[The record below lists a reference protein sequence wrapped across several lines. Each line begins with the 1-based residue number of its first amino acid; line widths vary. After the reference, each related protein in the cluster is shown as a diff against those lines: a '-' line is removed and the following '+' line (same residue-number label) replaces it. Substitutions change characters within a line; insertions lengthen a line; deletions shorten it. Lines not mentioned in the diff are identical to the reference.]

1 MKRILCIDAQ
11 TELDKV
17 KMAAQRA
24 GYEVLTAAS
33 AGQALQ
39 LLASERVDGVLLD
52 CYLPGSDTAAL
63 ELEMLRLK
71 PNLPVLMFC
80 GSNTLADLSLRCMGD
95 YMERPAPPDSLLAR
109 AARLARTHT

>member
-17 KMAAQRA
+17 KAAAQRA

-39 LLASERVDGVLLD
+39 LLASEPVDGVLLD

-63 ELEMLRLK
+63 EREMLRLK
-71 PNLPVLMFC
+71 PNLPVLLFC
-80 GSNTLADLSLRCMGD
+80 GSSSLADISLRCMDAYIEG
-95 YMERPAPPDSLLAR
+95 PAPPDSLLAR
-109 AARLARTHT
+109 AARLPRTNT